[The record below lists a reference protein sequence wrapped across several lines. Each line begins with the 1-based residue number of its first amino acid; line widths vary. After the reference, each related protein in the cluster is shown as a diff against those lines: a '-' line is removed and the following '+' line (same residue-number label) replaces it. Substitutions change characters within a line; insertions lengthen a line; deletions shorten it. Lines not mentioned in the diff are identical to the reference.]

1 MPRKTL
7 VYSGII
13 LLITSIFY
21 HETFGLNVFIF
32 SLIIVGSGL
41 LNQSETPMKS
51 KFTSI
56 HWWMASLVLLTNGFG
71 VFYSNS
77 ILPLLLIIP
86 SVFYYIIV
94 SHSMYS
100 SIISGTINGII
111 SFGLGIGESLQVNWN
126 LFTQKK
132 GVDSK
137 KIIVRIL
144 LITIPLVLTIIF
156 LKLYQQADPT
166 FYEWTKFINLDW
178 ISFEFIFFYLLLL
191 IVLRGL
197 FYVHPNKDLVEID
210 LRHSQP
216 ISPSYSDRI
225 QQFFG
230 VENEKKIAYSVLILL
245 NLMLLLYNIIDVH
258 FVVTELPKPFSNGA
272 TYSQLVH
279 GGINALIFSIVLV
292 ILILVFLFRG
302 QLNFESKPTL
312 KYLAISWLF
321 LNSVMVITSLI
332 KNYEYV
338 SHWGLTYK
346 RIGVFIYLVL
356 AFIGLIFCILK
367 INQQLSA
374 YRLTRRMGFTFLM
387 AFTSLGL
394 VNWNK
399 YIAHYN
405 LTHLE
410 ISKIDF
416 DYLASLSVESTPIL
430 LTYFQENIDNQDIYN
445 NAFWNQI
452 LDRAAETQVNL
463 KAHSNQYSWLS
474 FNYSLYQLEK
484 ALNKFDIEA
493 LRQQLIKTKA
503 PIVQYYP
510 RQTQLRK

>member
-7 VYSGII
+7 VYNGII

-32 SLIIVGSGL
+32 SLIIVGAGL
-41 LNQSETPMKS
+41 VNQSETPMKS
-51 KFTSI
+51 KLTSNR
-56 HWWMASLVLLTNGFG
+56 WWMASLVLLANGFG

-77 ILPLLLIIP
+77 ILPLILIIP

-100 SIISGTINGII
+100 SIIASTINGII
-111 SFGLGIGESLQVNWN
+111 SFGLGIGESLQLNWN
-126 LFTQKK
+126 LLTQKK
-132 GVDSK
+132 GVNSK

-144 LITIPLVLTIIF
+144 LISIPLVLAIIF
-156 LKLYQQADPT
+156 LKLYQQADST

-178 ISFEFIFFYLLLL
+178 ISIEFIFFYLLLL
-191 IVLRGL
+191 VVLRGL
-197 FYVHPNKDLVEID
+197 FYVHSNKDVVQID
-210 LRHSQP
+210 RKHSEP
-216 ISPSYSDRI
+216 INPSYSDRI

-230 VENEKKIAYSVLILL
+230 VENEKSIAYSVLILL
-245 NLMLLLYNIIDVH
+245 NLMLLLYNIIDVR
-258 FVVTELPKPFSNGA
+258 FVLTELPNPSSTGS

-302 QLNFESKPTL
+302 QLNFESKPAL
-312 KYLAISWLF
+312 KYLAFSWLF

-346 RIGVFIYLVL
+346 RIGVFIYLIL
-356 AFIGLIFCILK
+356 ALIGLIFCILK

-374 YRLTRRMGFTFLM
+374 YRLIRKMGFTFLI
-387 AFTSLGL
+387 AFTCLGM

-399 YIAHYN
+399 YIAHHN
-405 LTHLE
+405 LTQLE
-410 ISKIDF
+410 TSKIDF
-416 DYLASLSVESTPIL
+416 DYLASLGAESTPVL
-430 LTYFQENIDNQDIYN
+430 LKYFQEHPNDKEIYLN
-445 NAFWNQI
+445 ELWQVI
-452 LDRAAETQVNL
+452 LDIAAETKHQL
-463 KAHSNQYSWLS
+463 KLHSYKYTWLS

-484 ALNKFDIEA
+484 ALDKFDLEEMR
-493 LRQQLIKTKA
+493 LQLKKTTTS
-503 PIVQYYP
+503 IVQYP
-510 RQTQLRK
+510 PKHTQLTR

>member
-7 VYSGII
+7 TYSGII

-21 HETFGLNVFIF
+21 HESFGLNVFIF
-32 SLIIVGSGL
+32 TLIIVGSGL
-41 LNQSETPMKS
+41 VNQSETPMKS
-51 KFTSI
+51 KLTSL
-56 HWWMASLVLLTNGFG
+56 HWWTATLVLLANGFG
-71 VFYSNS
+71 VFYSYS

-94 SHSMYS
+94 NHSMYS
-100 SIISGTINGII
+100 SIISGIMNGII
-111 SFGLGIGESLQVNWN
+111 SFGLGIGESFQVNWN
-126 LFTQKK
+126 LLTQKK
-132 GVDSK
+132 GVNSK
-137 KIIVRIL
+137 KIMVRIL
-144 LITIPLVLTIIF
+144 LITIPLVLAIIF
-156 LKLYQQADPT
+156 LKLYQQADST

-191 IVLRGL
+191 VVLRGL
-197 FYVHPNKDLVEID
+197 FYVHSNNDLVQID
-210 LRHSQP
+210 RQHSEP
-216 ISPSYSDRI
+216 INPTYSDRI

-230 VENEKKIAYSVLILL
+230 VENEKTIAYSVLILL

-258 FVVTELPKPFSNGA
+258 FVLTELPNPSSTGA

-346 RIGVFIYLVL
+346 RIGVFIYLIL
-356 AFIGLIFCILK
+356 ALIGLIFCLLK

-374 YRLTRRMGFTFLM
+374 YRLTRKMGFTFLI
-387 AFTSLGL
+387 AFTCLGM

-399 YIAHYN
+399 YIAQHN
-405 LTHLE
+405 LTYLE
-410 ISKIDF
+410 TSKIDF
-416 DYLASLSVESTPIL
+416 DYLSSLGAESTPVL
-430 LTYFQENIDNQDIYN
+430 LAYFQEHPNDKEIYSN
-445 NAFWNQI
+445 ELWQVI
-452 LDRAAETQVNL
+452 LDIAAETKHQL
-463 KAHSNQYSWLS
+463 KIHSYQYTWLS

-484 ALNKFDIEA
+484 ALDKFDLEEMR
-493 LRQQLIKTKA
+493 LQLNKTTTS
-503 PIVQYYP
+503 IVQYP
-510 RQTQLRK
+510 PKHTQLTR